1 MIKLILKYHLPN
13 LWDHIS
19 LNLLKH
25 SFLGFFFFFFLVPV
39 LGEQTVVNQIGSKNL
54 IVEV

>member
-1 MIKLILKYHLPN
+1 MIKLILKNHLPN
-13 LWDHIS
+13 LWDHII

-25 SFLGFFFFFFLVPV
+25 SLLGFFFFFLVPV
-39 LGEQTVVNQIGSKNL
+39 LGEQTAVNQIGSKNL